1 MANLLVLGTQW
12 GDEGKGKIV
21 DLLTP
26 AFDIVARY
34 QGGHNAGHTVYV
46 KGRKVVLHL
55 IPSGI
60 LRPATLCVI
69 GNGLVL
75 SPAAFFKEAA
85 DLEAQGVGVGPERV
99 AVSRG
104 AHLIMPWHPL
114 VERISEDHR
123 GEKKIGTTCRG
134 IGPAYEDKAARLGI
148 RTGDLAD
155 LGVLRQKIDEN
166 LAAKNPVLRAFGLAP
181 LEAEDIY
188 REYAGWAEKLVP
200 YLRDVPELLHERMAR
215 GERVLFEGAQGVL
228 LDVDHGT
235 YPFVTSSSSTAG
247 GAAIGLGVGPKAVHA
262 VLGITKA
269 YTTRVGGGPFPTEL
283 LDETG
288 KRIAARGDEFGAST
302 GRPRRCGW
310 FDAVAVRYACRTNGV
325 DRIALTKPDVLAGL
339 GEIAVCT
346 GYRYKGGLLRSFPT
360 ESWVLEEVVPQ
371 YRKLA
376 GWPDTLRGAAEAED
390 LPQALVDYVR
400 FLEDLVETRVAI
412 VSTGVEREETVFLD
426 GALGGLVDLERLR
439 AAGTDGRPGA

>member
-26 AFDIVARY
+26 AFDVVARY

-60 LRPATLCVI
+60 LRPGTLCVI

-75 SPAAFFKEAA
+75 SPPAFFKEAE
-85 DLEAQGVGVGPERV
+85 DLAAEGVEVSPSRL

-114 VERISEDHR
+114 VERLSEERR
-123 GEKKIGTTCRG
+123 GAKKIGTTCRG

-155 LGVLRQKIDEN
+155 LQVLREKIEEN
-166 LAAKNPVLRAFGLAP
+166 LAAKNPVLRAFGLPP
-181 LEAEDIY
+181 LEADEVY
-188 REYAGWAEKLVP
+188 REYAGWAAKLVP
-200 YLRDVPELLHERMAR
+200 YLRDVPELLDERMGR
-215 GERVLFEGAQGVL
+215 GESILFEGAQGVL

-247 GAAIGLGVGPKAVHA
+247 GAATGLGVSPKTIHGI
-262 VLGITKA
+262 LGITKA
-269 YTTRVGGGPFPTEL
+269 YTTRVGSGPFPTEL

-339 GEIAVCT
+339 GDIAVCT
-346 GYRYKGGLLRSFPT
+346 GYRYRGGLLKTFPI
-360 ESWVLEEVVPQ
+360 ESWVLERVTPE
-371 YRKLA
+371 YRVLP
-376 GWPDTLRGAAEAED
+376 GWPDPLGQASD
-390 LPQALVDYVR
+390 VGGLPRTFVEYVR
-400 FLEDLVETRVAI
+400 VLEDLVETRVGI
-412 VSTGVEREETVFLD
+412 ISTGVEREETLFIEAELRGLIDLARVRKA
-426 GALGGLVDLERLR
+426 GAARG
-439 AAGTDGRPGA
+439 

>member
-26 AFDIVARY
+26 AFDVVARY

-60 LRPATLCVI
+60 LRPGTLCVI
-69 GNGLVL
+69 GNGLVI
-75 SPAAFFKEAA
+75 SPPAFFKEAG
-85 DLEAQGVGVGPERV
+85 DLEAQGVDIGPGRI

-114 VERISEDHR
+114 VEKISEDRR

-134 IGPAYEDKAARLGI
+134 IGPAYEDKAARLGV
-148 RTGDLAD
+148 RAGDLAD
-155 LGVLRQKIDEN
+155 LGVLREKIEEN
-166 LAAKNPVLRAFGLAP
+166 VAAKNPVFRAFGLPP
-181 LEAEDIY
+181 LDADAVF
-188 REYAGWAEKLVP
+188 REYADWASRLGP
-200 YLRDVPELLHERMAR
+200 YVRDVPELLHERMSR
-215 GERVLFEGAQGVL
+215 GESVLFEGAQGAL
-228 LDVDHGT
+228 LDIDHGT

-247 GAAIGLGVGPKAVHA
+247 GAATGLGVGPKTIHGI
-262 VLGITKA
+262 LGITKA
-269 YTTRVGGGPFPTEL
+269 YTTRVGSGPFPTEL
-283 LDETG
+283 RDEVG
-288 KRIAARGDEFGAST
+288 KGIAACGDEFGAST

-339 GEIAVCT
+339 TEIAVCT
-346 GYRYKGGLLRSFPT
+346 GYRYKGKRLAGFPI
-360 ESWVLEEVVPQ
+360 ESWILEDVVPE
-371 YRKLA
+371 YRTLP
-376 GWPDTLRGAAEAED
+376 GWPGPLRGASD
-390 LPQALVDYVR
+390 LGALPRTFVDYVR
-400 FLEDLVETRVAI
+400 VLEDLVETRVAI
-412 VSTGVEREETVFLD
+412 ISTGVERGDTVFID
-426 GALGGLVDLERLR
+426 DELGGLVDLARLR
-439 AAGTDGRPGA
+439 APGAA

>member
-26 AFDIVARY
+26 AFDVVARY

-46 KGRKVVLHL
+46 RRRKVVLHL

-60 LRPATLCVI
+60 LRPGTLCVI

-75 SPAAFFKEAA
+75 SPPAFFKEAE
-85 DLEAQGVGVGPERV
+85 DLAAQGVEVGPARL
-99 AVSRG
+99 AISRG

-114 VERISEDHR
+114 VERLSEERR
-123 GEKKIGTTCRG
+123 GEKRIGTTCRG

-148 RTGDLAD
+148 RTGDLSD
-155 LGVLRQKIDEN
+155 LRVLREKIEEN

-181 LEAEDIY
+181 LEADAVY
-188 REYAGWAEKLVP
+188 GEYAGWAERLVP
-200 YLRDVPELLHERMAR
+200 YLRDVPGLLHDRMAR
-215 GERVLFEGAQGVL
+215 GESILFEGAQGVL

-235 YPFVTSSSSTAG
+235 YPFVTSSSATAG
-247 GAAIGLGVGPKAVHA
+247 GAATGLGVGPKTIHGI
-262 VLGITKA
+262 LGITKA
-269 YTTRVGGGPFPTEL
+269 YTTRVGSGPFPTEL

-288 KRIAARGDEFGAST
+288 RRIAARGDEFGAST

-339 GEIAVCT
+339 GEVAVCT
-346 GYRYKGGLLRSFPT
+346 GYRYKGELLRAFPI
-360 ESWVLEEVVPQ
+360 ESWALTKVVPE
-371 YRKLA
+371 YRMFP
-376 GWPDTLRGAAEAED
+376 GWPDSLGRASDAGG
-390 LPQALVDYVR
+390 LPRTFADYVR
-400 FLEDLVETRVAI
+400 ALEDLVETRVGI
-412 VSTGVEREETVFLD
+412 ISTGVEREETLFLD
-426 GALGGLVDLERLR
+426 DELRGLVDLARVR
-439 AAGTDGRPGA
+439 AAGAA

>member
-26 AFDIVARY
+26 AFDVVARY

-46 KGRKVVLHL
+46 KGTKIVLHL

-60 LRPATLCVI
+60 LRPATFCVI

-75 SPAAFFKEAA
+75 SPPAFFKEAG
-85 DLEAQGVGVGPERV
+85 DLEARGVEVSPARL

-104 AHLIMPWHPL
+104 THLIMPWHPI
-114 VERISEDHR
+114 VEKLSEERR
-123 GEKKIGTTCRG
+123 GEKRIGTTCRG
-134 IGPAYEDKAARLGI
+134 IGPAYEDKAARLGV
-148 RTGDLAD
+148 RAGDLAD
-155 LGVLRQKIDEN
+155 LAVLREKIEEN
-166 LAAKNPVLRAFGLAP
+166 LAAKNPVLRAFGLSP
-181 LEAEDIY
+181 LDAEAVYGEF
-188 REYAGWAEKLVP
+188 AGWAEKLGP

-215 GERVLFEGAQGVL
+215 GESILFEGAQGVL

-247 GAAIGLGVGPKAVHA
+247 GAATGLGIGPKKIHGI
-262 VLGITKA
+262 LGITKA
-269 YTTRVGGGPFPTEL
+269 YTTRVGSGPFPTEL

-288 KRIAARGDEFGAST
+288 RTIAARGDEFGAST

-339 GEIAVCT
+339 GGIAVCT
-346 GYRYKGGLLRSFPT
+346 GYRYKGGLLKTFPI
-360 ESWVLEEVVPQ
+360 ESWILEKVVPE
-371 YRKLA
+371 YRVLA
-376 GWPDTLRGAAEAED
+376 GWPGPLSGAAD
-390 LPQALVDYVR
+390 LGALPRAFVEYLRVI
-400 FLEDLVETRVAI
+400 EDLVETRVGI
-412 VSTGVEREETVFLD
+412 VSTGVEREETLFIEEELR
-426 GALGGLVDLERLR
+426 GLVDLARVR
-439 AAGTDGRPGA
+439 AA